1 MGWFNTPEFYIIA
14 ATVAAAAVVF
24 ISRPPVRRVLKPWQF
39 MGSTAPGCDAP
50 ERVDITAG
58 DYGYLDVRHTGIN
71 PPLSAASQIWLDAYV
86 DHDARRI
93 ILEEYTQP
101 GTRAQDGDQPVR
113 EARYTVEGATPGAE
127 YRLKFT
133 SYVTG
138 LQGERRMTID
148 PGAAL
153 TFDAR

>member
-24 ISRPPVRRVLKPWQF
+24 ISRPPVRRTLKPWQF
-39 MGSTAPGCDAP
+39 MGSTTEGADAH
-50 ERVDITAG
+50 EYVDITAREH
-58 DYGYLDVRHTGIN
+58 GYLDVRHTGIT
-71 PPLSAASQIWLDAYV
+71 PPLSPASQIWIDAYI

-101 GTRAQDGDQPVR
+101 GARAEDSTNAMR
-113 EARYTVEGATPGAE
+113 EARYRVEGATEGAE
-127 YRLKFT
+127 YRVKFT

-138 LQGERRMTID
+138 LQGERRMAIERDAT
-148 PGAAL
+148 L
-153 TFDAR
+153 TFEAE